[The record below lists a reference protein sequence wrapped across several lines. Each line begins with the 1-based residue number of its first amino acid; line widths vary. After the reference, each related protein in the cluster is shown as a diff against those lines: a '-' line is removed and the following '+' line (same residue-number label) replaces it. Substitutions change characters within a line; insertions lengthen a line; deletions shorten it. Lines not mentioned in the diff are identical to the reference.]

1 MVMSKEVKYRQSS
14 LTLASLNLKASFI
27 YFKAKLLGGA
37 RISPRSLGIFNFATL
52 DTYKNIALIVTYRYL
67 HEFKLK
73 RALINYG
80 AI

>member
-1 MVMSKEVKYRQSS
+1 MPPPLCE
-14 LTLASLNLKASFI
+14 LKLKRALI
-27 YFKAKLLGGA
+27 L
-37 RISPRSLGIFNFATL
+37 NFATI